1 MKVVLLSTRR
11 LRPHMVDTAREEL
24 GLEPQDAEHMTVVS
38 WNPPIG
44 RLRVASHL
52 VVGPMLSPSGRVRYA
67 RVDPVVLD
75 EPDAG
80 EPHDLAD
87 LTALVAD
94 ADVEPLEE
102 VTTLDVVDD
111 IDDAETDAADPGDTD
126 DVLADQGDGATRR
139 TGARRVGHALK
150 WRANRLRLT
159 VQRHPVA
166 QRIGGSTKV
175 RRLRGAV
182 TPGGLATHF
191 ALGCAQSPA
200 VRRAVA
206 GADLVVALDQNSHR
220 AAWLLARRI
229 AGPEVVVGIPAA
241 ARIVALDRDGGLS

>member
-11 LRPHMVDTAREEL
+11 LRPHMVETAREEL
-24 GLEPQDAEHMTVVS
+24 GLEPRDAQNITVVS

-44 RLRVASHL
+44 RLRVAQHL
-52 VVGPMLSPSGRVRYA
+52 VVGPVLSPGRVRYA
-67 RVDPVVLD
+67 RVDPTVPTDLTDVAEDPGAEVHKVHASPADAGSDADLGTNVDTAMDIAVDTDVDTEIETD
-75 EPDAG
+75 EPGSGAG
-80 EPHDLAD
+80 S
-87 LTALVAD
+87 
-94 ADVEPLEE
+94 VE
-102 VTTLDVVDD
+102 
-111 IDDAETDAADPGDTD
+111 
-126 DVLADQGDGATRR
+126 R
-139 TGARRVGHALK
+139 TGARRVAHALR
-150 WRANRLRLT
+150 WRANRVRLT

-166 QRIGGSTKV
+166 QRVGKSTKV
-175 RRLRGAV
+175 RRLRHAV

-191 ALGCAQSPA
+191 ALGCSQSAA